1 MKLNIIGNKKW
12 FLALSAVFMTL
23 SIVAI
28 AVFGFTPGIDFT
40 SGTMWQVAIPDT
52 NERAVREFAE
62 NDLGLDS
69 PVISYD
75 AGTESYVLIFREIA
89 GAEHVAFKESLL
101 ARFPQAQELD
111 FGTTSPSVSAEL
123 INRAIWLVALVV
135 AFILLYVTYTFRKV
149 SWPVQSYK
157 YGFVTLVALT
167 HDTLIA
173 AGFFAIIGHFYGVPM
188 GTYFI
193 VALLTVAGFSVQDT
207 IVIFDRIREKL
218 LGQKEKVDF
227 AETAN
232 KSLNEV
238 FMRSLITA
246 TGIMIALLAISIFGP
261 LSMRYFALTMLVGMF
276 FGTYSSIFVA
286 TPLLTLWH
294 NFDSKRQAAN
304 LAAQNP
310 VKQES
315 L

>member
-12 FLALSAVFMTL
+12 FLSLSAVFATL

-28 AVFGFTPGIDFT
+28 VIFGFTPGIDFV

-52 NERAVREFAE
+52 DERAVREFAE
-62 NDLGLDS
+62 NDLNLDS
-69 PVISYD
+69 PIISYD
-75 AGTESYVLIFREIA
+75 AATESYILIFREIA
-89 GAEHVAFKESLL
+89 GAEHVAFRESLVT
-101 ARFPQAQELD
+101 RFPQAQELD

-123 INRAIWLVALVV
+123 TNRAIWLVALVV
-135 AFILLYVTYTFRKV
+135 ALILLYITYTFRQI
-149 SWPVQSYK
+149 SWPVKSYK
-157 YGFVTLVALT
+157 YGFVTLVALA

-173 AGFFAIIGHFYGVPM
+173 AGFFAVIGHLRGIPM
-188 GTYFI
+188 DTYFI

-218 LGQKEKVDF
+218 LGQKEKADF
-227 AETAN
+227 SETAN
-232 KSLNEV
+232 KSVNEV

-246 TGIMIALLAISIFGP
+246 VGVMIALIVVAIFGP

-286 TPLLTLWH
+286 APLLTVWN
-294 NFDSKRQAAN
+294 NFDIRRQA
-304 LAAQNP
+304 
-310 VKQES
+310 KS
-315 L
+315 K

>member
-12 FLALSAVFMTL
+12 FLALSAAFMIL
-23 SIVAI
+23 SITAI
-28 AVFGFTPGIDFT
+28 AIFGFTPGIDFT

-52 NERAVREFAE
+52 DERAVREFAE
-62 NDLGLDS
+62 NDLNLDS
-69 PVISYD
+69 PIISYD
-75 AGTESYVLIFREIA
+75 AATESYVLIFREIA
-89 GAEHVAFKESLL
+89 GAEHVAFRESLL

-123 INRAIWLVALVV
+123 TNRAIWLVALVV
-135 AFILLYVTYTFRKV
+135 TLILFYVTYTFRKI
-149 SWPVQSYK
+149 SWPVKSYK
-157 YGFVTLVALT
+157 YGFVTLVALA

-173 AGFFAIIGHFYGVPM
+173 AGFFAIIGHLMGTPM
-188 GTYFI
+188 DTYFI

-218 LGQKEKVDF
+218 LGQKGKVDF
-227 AETAN
+227 SETAN
-232 KSLNEV
+232 KSVNEV

-246 TGIMIALLAISIFGP
+246 AGVMIALLVVSIFGP

-286 TPLLTLWH
+286 TPLLTIWH
-294 NFDSKRQAAN
+294 NFDSKRRILN
-304 LAAQNP
+304 
-310 VKQES
+310 K
-315 L
+315 